1 VTTKRTKP
9 LFAWYSNTYLYR
21 SEVFIFRQLSGMRQA
36 DVKVLAQWTAN
47 LEEFPATSIYCAEN
61 ARSFPGRVTNAVA
74 RRLWPTRNRFT
85 LPPYVVRRLSK
96 QVIRISPDLIYCTF
110 GWNASQLLDVLAI
123 NGCFELPL
131 VFHAAGSDING
142 AASIG
147 SEYVARLRKSFD
159 RAALVLCGSKFLM
172 SRVLQAGAPPSKVK
186 LHYIGVDIP
195 GDGQTSRPR
204 QGDKFR
210 ILAVSRLSPVKGVQN
225 TIAAFASVAAQMPDA
240 VLEIIGDG
248 EQMAACVDLAKQLQV
263 GDCIDIRGSQPASAA
278 YAAMRNADLFV
289 QHNVRTAEGQEEAIP
304 GSAIEASAHALPVI
318 GTRSGGVAEAVVHG
332 ETGLLGEPGDEK
344 TMGELI
350 LQMYRSPELRMRFGT
365 AGRERARLFFNLEKQ
380 NRELQQML
388 FEVCGYAAPAA
399 HETAHAVT
407 R

>member
-1 VTTKRTKP
+1 
-9 LFAWYSNTYLYR
+9 
-21 SEVFIFRQLSGMRQA
+21 
-36 DVKVLAQWTAN
+36 
-47 LEEFPATSIYCAEN
+47 
-61 ARSFPGRVTNAVA
+61 
-74 RRLWPTRNRFT
+74 
-85 LPPYVVRRLSK
+85 
-96 QVIRISPDLIYCTF
+96 
-110 GWNASQLLDVLAI
+110 
-123 NGCFELPL
+123 
-131 VFHAAGSDING
+131 
-142 AASIG
+142 
-147 SEYVARLRKSFD
+147 
-159 RAALVLCGSKFLM
+159 
-172 SRVLQAGAPPSKVK
+172 
-186 LHYIGVDIP
+186 
-195 GDGQTSRPR
+195 
-204 QGDKFR
+204 
-210 ILAVSRLSPVKGVQN
+210 
-225 TIAAFASVAAQMPDA
+225 MPDA

-263 GDCIDIRGSQPASAA
+263 GDRIDFRGSQPGSAV